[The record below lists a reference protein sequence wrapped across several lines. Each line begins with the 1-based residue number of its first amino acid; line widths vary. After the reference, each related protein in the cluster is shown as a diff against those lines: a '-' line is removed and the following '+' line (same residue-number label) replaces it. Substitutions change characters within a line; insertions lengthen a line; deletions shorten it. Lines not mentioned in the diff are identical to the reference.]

1 MDATTSVKAKYEA
14 LSGRLNE
21 ATLRLWAAV
30 EARSLGR
37 GGVTTVAEASGLSRT
52 TIYAGLRELEIA
64 PGKPASN
71 AFLSGNQKKQAAQ
84 LTSALTFLIKSRRKF
99 KIDSAYWFSWKDTD
113 PNGQNCNFCYTIGL
127 FRYAPGLKQKK
138 AWPALVKLT
147 GGQV

>member
-1 MDATTSVKAKYEA
+1 MKVTTCVKAKYEA

-64 PGKPASN
+64 PGKPASGG
-71 AFLSGNQKKQAAQ
+71 ARLAQARRQLEGHELSSTGQA
-84 LTSALTFLIKSRRKF
+84 RRYV
-99 KIDSAYWFSWKDTD
+99 S
-113 PNGQNCNFCYTIGL
+113 
-127 FRYAPGLKQKK
+127 
-138 AWPALVKLT
+138 
-147 GGQV
+147 